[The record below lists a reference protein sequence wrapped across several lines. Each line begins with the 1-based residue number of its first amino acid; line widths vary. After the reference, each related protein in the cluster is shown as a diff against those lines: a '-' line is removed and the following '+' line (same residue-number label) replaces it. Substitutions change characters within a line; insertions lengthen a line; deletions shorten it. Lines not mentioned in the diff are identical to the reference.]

1 MKFSWGQAFPSFTL
15 LRSCLKL
22 LDKRDRYLLLASAL
36 LQMSLV
42 LLDLLGI
49 LLIGSIVAITT
60 SAVQGRD
67 LPSAIRNLIE
77 FLNLENS
84 TPQDLSA
91 TFGVVAAI
99 ALLSKSFLT
108 YYLNLRNLRFLALRE
123 AKISARMAEMILK
136 QPITVLQK
144 FETPEYQHSLTTGA
158 NSATVGIISGSIAL
172 GSEFFLQIIMA
183 TTLFVFSPTLLLVFA
198 LYFGLLFSILNWVL
212 GSKAK
217 NWSSR
222 ITELSIQSNK
232 AIADSLGSYR
242 EIVVSGK
249 RDYFIKLFQS
259 SREQISDYSVKNS
272 MLGQFSKYVF
282 ENSVIVGGIIFAA
295 YAFLTNTAL
304 EAASLLA
311 IFIAASSRIAPSIL
325 KIQLGLLAL
334 KGAMGATSK
343 FFEVLDHLESRIT
356 ITDNAEN
363 SKIPSSSEIVFQ
375 EVSFRYPEATRDAL
389 ENFECTFKS
398 NNLTAIVGP
407 TGSGKSTLIDLML
420 GVLSPTK
427 GSIKIFGISP
437 EKVPGSQIKVGY
449 VPQRVYLTGGSI
461 IENICFGEAP
471 DQWDESRVWTVL
483 DKVLLGDFVRDL
495 PDGLRTNVGESGSKL
510 SGGQRQ
516 RLGIARALYLLPDI
530 LVLDEATSALDA
542 ISENEITKALERVD
556 GELTTV
562 VIAHRLSTVLNADKI
577 VYLRE
582 GQIQGVGTFDELR
595 VSIPDFDRQA
605 ALMGIRK

>member
-1 MKFSWGQAFPSFTL
+1 MKFSSSQAFPSFTL
-15 LRSCLKL
+15 LRSCLSL
-22 LDKRDRYLLLASAL
+22 LDKRDRTLLLTSAL

-60 SAVQGRD
+60 SAVQGRE
-67 LPSAIRNLIE
+67 LPSTIREIIE
-77 FLNLENS
+77 LLDLENLS
-84 TPQDLSA
+84 PQDLA
-91 TFGVVAAI
+91 TVFGVVAAI

-108 YYLNLRNLRFLALRE
+108 YYLNLRHLRFLAHRE

-144 FETPEYQHSLTTGA
+144 FGTPEYQHSLTIGA
-158 NSATVGIISGSIAL
+158 SSATVGIISGSIAL
-172 GSEFFLQIIMA
+172 SSEFFLQIIMA

-212 GSKAK
+212 GSRAK
-217 NWSSR
+217 KWSSR

-295 YAFLTNTAL
+295 YAFLTNTAI

-325 KIQLGLLAL
+325 KIQLGLLVL

-343 FFEVLDHLESRIT
+343 FFEVLNHLESRIT
-356 ITDNAEN
+356 ITENAEN
-363 SKIPSSSEIVFQ
+363 SQIPSSAEIVFH
-375 EVSFRYPEATRDAL
+375 EVSFRYPDAIKDAL
-389 ENFECTFKS
+389 KDFNCTFKS

-437 EKVPGSQIKVGY
+437 EKVPGSQVKVGY
-449 VPQRVYLTGGSI
+449 VPQRVYLTDGSI

-483 DKVLLGDFVRDL
+483 DKVLLKDFVRSL
-495 PDGLRTNVGESGSKL
+495 PNGLQTSVGESGSKL

-516 RLGIARALYLLPDI
+516 RLGIARALYLLPDL

-582 GQIQGVGTFDELR
+582 GHIQGVGTFDELR

-605 ALMGIRK
+605 ELMGIRK